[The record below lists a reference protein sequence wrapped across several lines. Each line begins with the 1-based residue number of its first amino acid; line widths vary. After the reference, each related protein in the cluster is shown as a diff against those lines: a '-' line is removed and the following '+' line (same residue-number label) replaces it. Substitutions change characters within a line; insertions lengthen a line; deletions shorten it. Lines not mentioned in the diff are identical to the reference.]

1 MNESFF
7 FFFCTSHLLDPGGE
21 IDILTKLKLLSFSCY
36 NKNSGFN
43 SNTHDF
49 RIQRTRHPEEIDS
62 DKNDADEMR
71 LVICAL
77 ALVAW
82 KWYKNNTGGG

>member
-1 MNESFF
+1 MGLIQ
-7 FFFCTSHLLDPGGE
+7 TLM
-21 IDILTKLKLLSFSCY
+21 ILEYKKTR
-36 NKNSGFN
+36 
-43 SNTHDF
+43 H
-49 RIQRTRHPEEIDS
+49 RTHPEEIDS
-62 DKNDADEMR
+62 DKNDADKMR